1 MDGREG
7 EDCHLPQ
14 PSSFKLRF
22 SQEKTTTMSS
32 FSIPEKYTPMSN
44 TSMTRD
50 VTTFVGIV
58 VTGVLDAQLLQRK
71 TVELIARWPALGG
84 KIITKVLRLECHR
97 FISGCTDPF

>member
-1 MDGREG
+1 
-7 EDCHLPQ
+7 
-14 PSSFKLRF
+14 
-22 SQEKTTTMSS
+22 
-32 FSIPEKYTPMSN
+32 
-44 TSMTRD
+44 MTRD

-97 FISGCTDPF
+97 FISGCTDPFLGSLLLYDGFYCGLQISKLRLITPRDFSH